1 MFRKSDTQSSV
12 TAAVHQ
18 RAFGRRMTSKYLKL
32 QIHLAVGWQLWR
44 KEGSLGR
51 NRAGMIQGQLAERAE
66 QAIIQKSETRL
77 VRVVIT
83 ALENRLVLLWQSS
96 QGYWWAGGSSSQKPI
111 LPSLTVGATGLT
123 PAPALSQLPFPP
135 PPPYFSWE
143 QQLNPPLL
151 SSSPRTSQQQNRSS
165 PQLWKTLSW
174 LRMQCK
180 GDNPPSTGGVQHTGN
195 ASLFSWQVTLKLL
208 NAIFY
213 NPKDMLAA
221 AAVLK
226 QGTWSYTTD
235 IRESFAT
242 ALNGDSLKVYA
253 FKKDYALLL

>member
-135 PPPYFSWE
+135 PPPPYFSWE

-151 SSSPRTSQQQNRSS
+151 SSSP
-165 PQLWKTLSW
+165 P
-174 LRMQCK
+174 
-180 GDNPPSTGGVQHTGN
+180 H
-195 ASLFSWQVTLKLL
+195 
-208 NAIFY
+208 
-213 NPKDMLAA
+213 LAA
-221 AAVLK
+221 AK
-226 QGTWSYTTD
+226 P
-235 IRESFAT
+235 IFPT
-242 ALNGDSLKVYA
+242 ALKNLELAQDAVQRRQPAFDRRSTAHWECQSVLLTSYAETLKCH
-253 FKKDYALLL
+253 FLQS

>member
-135 PPPYFSWE
+135 PPLTSPG
-143 QQLNPPLL
+143 
-151 SSSPRTSQQQNRSS
+151 SSSLTPRSS
-165 PQLWKTLSW
+165 PAPPAPRSSKTDLPHSSEKPW
-174 LRMQCK
+174 AGSGCSAKETTRLRQEEY
-180 GDNPPSTGGVQHTGN
+180 STLGMPVC
-195 ASLFSWQVTLKLL
+195 SLDKLRW
-208 NAIFY
+208 N
-213 NPKDMLAA
+213 
-221 AAVLK
+221 
-226 QGTWSYTTD
+226 S
-235 IRESFAT
+235 
-242 ALNGDSLKVYA
+242 
-253 FKKDYALLL
+253 